1 MAIPA
6 LASDFKEF
14 LKSLNS
20 NHVEYLLIGGL
31 APKTSP
37 ESTAHFAS
45 SDSLMRI

>member
-20 NHVEYLLIGGL
+20 NGVEPVKAETQPTTWRDGGG
-31 APKTSP
+31 
-37 ESTAHFAS
+37 
-45 SDSLMRI
+45 DS